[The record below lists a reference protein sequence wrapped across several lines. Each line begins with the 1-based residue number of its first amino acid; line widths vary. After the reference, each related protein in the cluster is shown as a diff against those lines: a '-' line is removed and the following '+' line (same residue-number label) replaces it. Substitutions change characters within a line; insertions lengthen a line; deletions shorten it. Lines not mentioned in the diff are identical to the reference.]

1 MNLELFMRRKIVFSL
16 ELMGESGS
24 MIEAGSET
32 TSQALNNGIIGLLS
46 NPEAVKKTQEELDR
60 VVGNTRTPT
69 FADEKNL
76 PYVRAIIKVLF
87 ASPMGFSPIGTFEM
101 ATSE

>member
-1 MNLELFMRRKIVFSL
+1 MNWAPFMLRKKSL
-16 ELMGESGS
+16 ILRLMGKSGS

-46 NPEAVKKTQEELDR
+46 NPEAVRKAQEELDR

-76 PYVRAIIKVLF
+76 PYVRAIIKVIFPLDQ
-87 ASPMGFSPIGTFEM
+87 
-101 ATSE
+101 

>member
-1 MNLELFMRRKIVFSL
+1 
-16 ELMGESGS
+16 

-46 NPEAVKKTQEELDR
+46 NPEAVRKAQEELDG
-60 VVGNTRTPT
+60 VVGNSRTPT

-76 PYVRAIIKVLF
+76 PYVRAIIKVR
-87 ASPMGFSPIGTFEM
+87 SPLPTRDSRIGTLEM
-101 ATSE
+101 ATSEQIWNESLQYRG